1 MDACVRNKDKA
12 LALKTY
18 RQALDAGLVDSQHIY
33 TSSIAACIP
42 DKDIH
47 TALSIFHEM
56 LRYIWLA
63 AIIPEAET
71 RLRQLILS
79 KLVLLLGPT
88 LYGESQKRLSFIQ
101 QE

>member
-1 MDACVRNKDKA
+1 MCIQPQHLLWLQRTKLQPNASTYGAIVDACVRNGDKA

-18 RQALDAGLVDSQHIY
+18 RQALDAGLVDSQQIY

-56 LRYIWLA
+56 LRQD
-63 AIIPEAET
+63 
-71 RLRQLILS
+71 LRTH
-79 KLVLLLGPT
+79 LLGT
-88 LYGESQKRLSFIQ
+88 AAQN
-101 QE
+101 